1 MQKIQ
6 SLQINGAE
14 VDPQRD
20 YLHLASSYHLG
31 GSNPFSV
38 VELVNFTIGKGHGTS
53 GILRKNH
60 YRYTNRSI

>member
-20 YLHLASSYHLG
+20 YLHLGFLHSYHLG
-31 GSNPFSV
+31 GSNPCSV
-38 VELVNFTIGKGHGTS
+38 VELVDFTIGKGHGAMALLDFT
-53 GILRKNH
+53 
-60 YRYTNRSI
+60 